1 MTSQSSNYS
10 GGSVFLQVVLHPT
23 PNSPKQSEL
32 HKMTVTKACPDQDL
46 KIKLAIRMDK
56 PQNMKHCG
64 WERWGGGVEEGG
76 TLLWETLQWH
86 SHVPFIFPVS
96 SFHTT
101 LGFLA
106 SFPVTLYGKTLYS
119 ALLPLVD
126 IGVQFRRF
134 VIREWK
140 QALKIL
146 KATLIILHLCNHGSV
161 AWLKKQNKLDP
172 CQFSEHLFYFMSYI
186 LICAL
191 FNPGLV
197 LLHVCVQCSDRYLWA
212 FGKNVWKRWKKRFFV
227 LVQVRFS
234 FTLIRHEPE
243 WRRSFIG
250 STNNNVKYCGPS
262 FILFYTI

>member
-1 MTSQSSNYS
+1 M
-10 GGSVFLQVVLHPT
+10 
-23 PNSPKQSEL
+23 
-32 HKMTVTKACPDQDL
+32 
-46 KIKLAIRMDK
+46 
-56 PQNMKHCG
+56 
-64 WERWGGGVEEGG
+64 GGGVEEGG

-191 FNPGLV
+191 FNPGWFFSMFVYNV
-197 LLHVCVQCSDRYLWA
+197 LTGICGLLGRMCGSAGRSVSLFWCRYVFL
-212 FGKNVWKRWKKRFFV
+212 
-227 LVQVRFS
+227 S
-234 FTLIRHEPE
+234 H
-243 WRRSFIG
+243 
-250 STNNNVKYCGPS
+250 
-262 FILFYTI
+262 